1 MELQFMRRC
10 FDLAVNGLGY
20 VAPNPMVG
28 AVIVH
33 NGCIIGEGFHRQY
46 GGAHAEVNAIAS
58 VADKEI
64 LRQSTLYVN
73 LEPCSHYGKTPPCAD
88 LIIRC
93 GIPRV
98 VIASEDPNPLVAGNG
113 IRKLREAGVAVT
125 VGVGD
130 EEHRFLNRRFYCF
143 QELKRPYVI
152 LKWAQSADGF
162 IDIQR
167 TPGMP
172 VEPYWISGPL
182 ARKMVHQWRA
192 VEPGILIGSTTAIK
206 DNPQLTTRDWPGN
219 SPLRVVIDPRG
230 EVGGDCKVFDHAANT
245 LVIGPV
251 RPSVTGSHISYE
263 NIACDDTVVSKTLHA
278 LYTRGISSVLVE
290 GGAYTILQFV
300 QHNLWDEVRIF
311 TGSKPFG
318 DGVEAPEIPL
328 IGKGGTLVVEEDS
341 LLVGYN
347 RSLVN
352 KLKYLA

>member
-130 EEHRFLNRRFYCF
+130 EEHRFLNRRF
-143 QELKRPYVI
+143 L
-152 LKWAQSADGF
+152 LL
-162 IDIQR
+162 
-167 TPGMP
+167 
-172 VEPYWISGPL
+172 SGTQ
-182 ARKMVHQWRA
+182 KA
-192 VEPGILIGSTTAIK
+192 VCNTKVGAIG
-206 DNPQLTTRDWPGN
+206 
-219 SPLRVVIDPRG
+219 
-230 EVGGDCKVFDHAANT
+230 
-245 LVIGPV
+245 
-251 RPSVTGSHISYE
+251 
-263 NIACDDTVVSKTLHA
+263 
-278 LYTRGISSVLVE
+278 
-290 GGAYTILQFV
+290 
-300 QHNLWDEVRIF
+300 
-311 TGSKPFG
+311 
-318 DGVEAPEIPL
+318 
-328 IGKGGTLVVEEDS
+328 
-341 LLVGYN
+341 
-347 RSLVN
+347 
-352 KLKYLA
+352 